1 LTYQTSKQPKGIK
14 LKAMTIQSAINK
26 AAKANI
32 NVLFNETNH
41 AYEFTQGRLT
51 FFFMPNG
58 KNEMQ
63 RPISCCGVTN
73 NYTEQSFTKPNI
85 RQAIDLFKKMLIEQ

>member
-1 LTYQTSKQPKGIK
+1 
-14 LKAMTIQSAINK
+14 MTVQSAIGK
-26 AAKANI
+26 AAKVNI
-32 NVLFNETNH
+32 NVLFNEANH
-41 AYEFTQGRLT
+41 AYEFTQGRFT

-73 NYTEQSFTKPNI
+73 NATEQSFTKANI
-85 RQAIDLFKKMLIEQ
+85 GQAIDLFTKLVNEN